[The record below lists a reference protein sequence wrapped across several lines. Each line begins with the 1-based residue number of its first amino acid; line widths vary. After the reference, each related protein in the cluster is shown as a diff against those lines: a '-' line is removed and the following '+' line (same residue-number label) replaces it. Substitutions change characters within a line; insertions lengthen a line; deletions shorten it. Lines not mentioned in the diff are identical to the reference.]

1 MHQEPQHSFAIFQL
15 QRDHKDDTIR
25 RAQLYMERHYQ
36 RTMSL
41 EDMAGQYNMSVRN
54 FIRRFEQA
62 TRNTPHEYLQ
72 RVRIE
77 AAKKI
82 MESRNEGIEQVAQ
95 QCGYEDMGFF
105 RKIFKRHVGM
115 APREYLEKY
124 GKGGL
129 RQVTGV

>member
-1 MHQEPQHSFAIFQL
+1 
-15 QRDHKDDTIR
+15 
-25 RAQLYMERHYQ
+25 
-36 RTMSL
+36 MSL
-41 EDMAGQYNMSVRN
+41 EKIAGKYNMSVRN
-54 FIRRFEQA
+54 FIRRFELA
-62 TRNTPHEYLQ
+62 TCNTPHEYLQ

-105 RKIFKRHVGM
+105 RKIFKRYVGM
-115 APREYLEKY
+115 VPREYLEKY

-129 RQVTGV
+129 TQVTGV